1 MIGTA
6 CGRYLGG
13 DKDLHYVRF
22 ADKAPVREILDAQD
36 CLDN

>member
-6 CGRYLGG
+6 CGRYLGV
-13 DKDLHYVRF
+13 DKGLHHVRF